1 MNDNF
6 DDSPH
11 HMPTDFPNEPDYF
24 GFIGWSLGAC
34 LFVAAIVAAVWRGY
48 RTGYKGKI
56 EDIYNRWPVALAK
69 SVRKRYRKA
78 FRAKDEQIVVPK
90 MPEWF
95 TAFFAIKDEPA
106 PVRDNRLGE
115 IDEGALRKLVTY
127 IRSLL
132 GQNLKLGSSVAAE
145 LKKLNEALE
154 GLRTVEAGAGGLP
167 AHMTGGTIINI
178 AVNQGPNGDGTQAV
192 AGPYTG
198 NGHGATH
205 GGPQHIPVDR
215 KTNIWLAYSKV
226 GEDWDNPIVMAEL
239 LKAAQAQICTSP
251 VGPAS

>member
-1 MNDNF
+1 MNENF

-24 GFIGWSLGAC
+24 GFLGWSLGAC
-34 LFVAAIVAAVWRGY
+34 LFVAAIVAAIWRGY
-48 RTGYKGKI
+48 RTGYKGKLD
-56 EDIYNRWPVALAK
+56 DIFSRWPVALAK

-78 FRAKDEQIVVPK
+78 FRARDEQISVPK

-115 IDEGALRKLVTY
+115 IDEVGLRKLATY

-132 GQNLKLGSSVAAE
+132 GYNLKLGGSVAVE

-154 GLRTVEAGAGGLP
+154 GLRTVEVSHGSIP

-178 AVNQGPNGDGTQAV
+178 AVNQGANGEGTQAV
-192 AGPYTG
+192 AGPYAG
-198 NGHGATH
+198 QGAPH
-205 GGPQHIPVDR
+205 GGPPQHIPVDR

-226 GEDWDNPIVMAEL
+226 GEDWDNPLVMAEL